1 MLRIGVACVV
11 FEDECVLLTL
21 RTDVPVWILPGGGVE
36 PGESVEQ
43 AAVRET
49 REETGLQVQVV
60 RLVGVYNR
68 PHWRHE
74 DRQVVVEG
82 RILGGEIATSDES
95 SEVAFFAL
103 EELPRDLVPWNRL
116 YIGDAMACRAGLRG
130 PFLRTLDMRWP
141 FGDQETPRQVVQRL
155 MRSGMSLAEAQRA
168 FIRQI
173 ADNVGELPLSAT
185 EHPTDD

>member
-1 MLRIGVACVV
+1 VLRLGVACVV
-11 FEDECVLLTL
+11 FDRDRVLLTL

-36 PGESVEQ
+36 AGESVEQ

-49 REETGLQVQVV
+49 REETGLLVQVV

-82 RILGGEIATSDES
+82 RVVGGAIATSDES
-95 SEVAFFAL
+95 SEVAFFPL
-103 EELPRDLVPWNRL
+103 DRLPRDVVPWNVL
-116 YIGDAMACRAGLRG
+116 YIGDAMACRAGHRG

-155 MRSGMSLAEAQRA
+155 VRGGMSQAEAQRA

-173 ADNVGELPLSAT
+173 AANVGELPSSIVN
-185 EHPTDD
+185 